1 MIKVLENEN
10 FTLVVYPDKGIV
22 QHTIHKWI
30 TGDDLKT
37 LFLAGAETFKK
48 HNCTK
53 WLSNDN
59 QNGAI
64 RRQDVDWIHQNWEP
78 EMLSAGW
85 KYWAV
90 ILPALAVGRMTMKR
104 LIERLKTLGVTV
116 VLFEDEETAME
127 WLDKVG

>member
-1 MIKVLENEN
+1 MMKVLENEH

-30 TGDDLKT
+30 TGDELKT
-37 LFLAGAETFKK
+37 LFLAGADAFKT

-59 QNGAI
+59 RNGAI
-64 RRQDVDWIHQNWEP
+64 PRKYIDWIHQEWEP
-78 EMLSAGW
+78 GMLGAGW

-90 ILPALAVGRMTMKR
+90 ILPDLAVGRMNMKR
-104 LIERLKTLGVTV
+104 LIERLSRRGVTV
-116 VLFEDEETAME
+116 EIFDDEKTALK
-127 WLDKVG
+127 WLDNAG